1 MIINPRSFNREFKG
15 YKDKHFKQSVKLD
28 NLTLEIKHLWLTA
41 RLVRVT
47 KGRHWAKGYK
57 YSLHVSCKLY

>member
-28 NLTLEIKHLWLTA
+28 NLTLNIKHLWFKA

>member
-1 MIINPRSFNREFKG
+1 MIINPRSINREFKG

-28 NLTLEIKHLWLTA
+28 NLTLEIKHLWLKA